1 MQSSAR
7 RWTNGAPLAE
17 IPQVTRAP
25 LRDDLRATLTLA
37 LPAVAQSLL
46 QTLVF
51 LADRFFLGHHSAA
64 ALAAMQVAG
73 PLTWTLQSVFGA
85 FGVGTLAVIGR
96 AVGAGNRQLAAS
108 ALYGSL
114 VPALAMGLAVGL
126 GGTLGLDALI
136 GLLGG
141 GGSAAVHGE
150 AARYLD
156 VVLPAMPLLF
166 VAMVCTQALQAGGD
180 TRTPLAI
187 ALATNALNLALNAVL
202 IFGRF
207 GLPRLGA
214 RGAAIANVS
223 ALALETTLSLLA
235 LSRPGAPVSLR
246 FAGRLDV
253 RDALRR
259 VLRVSGG
266 AFGERALY
274 HTGYLVYVRITNGL
288 GPVAMAA
295 HQALLS
301 LESVSFLSADGF
313 GVAAGARVAQRL
325 GAEDPNGARR
335 AGWIAALASAA
346 LIAVVAVVLYVGAAP
361 LLRVFLDDPAA
372 VHEGVRAMLPGAFV
386 QVPMA
391 LSIVLLQSLR
401 GAGSTREAF
410 AIAVLGSFVVRISA
424 TLFFVHELH
433 LGLAGVWLGSG
444 SDWILRAAL
453 AAWRW
458 HLGRW
463 ARVKV

>member
-1 MQSSAR
+1 M
-7 RWTNGAPLAE
+7 
-17 IPQVTRAP
+17 TRHD
-25 LRDDLRATLTLA
+25 LRDDLRATLSLA

-96 AVGAGNRQLAAS
+96 AVGARDRALAAG

-114 VPALAMGLAVGL
+114 IPAVVLGLGVGL
-126 GGTLGLDALI
+126 CGFVGLDLLI
-136 GLLGG
+136 DLLGG
-141 GGSAAVHGE
+141 GGSDAVHGE
-150 AARYLD
+150 SARYLG

-187 ALATNALNLALNAVL
+187 ALVTNALNLALNAVL

-223 ALALETTLSLLA
+223 ALALEASLSLLA
-235 LSRPGAPVSLR
+235 LSRPGAIVSLR
-246 FAGRLDV
+246 FDGPLDV
-253 RDALRR
+253 RDAMRR
-259 VLRVSGG
+259 VLRVSRG
-266 AFGERALY
+266 AFGERTLY

-325 GAEDPNGARR
+325 GADDPRGARR
-335 AGWIAALASAA
+335 AGWIAAGSSAS
-346 LIAVVAVVLYVGAAP
+346 LIAVVAVGLYVGAEP

-372 VHEGVRAMLPGAFV
+372 VREGVRAMLPGAAV

-391 LSIVLLQSLR
+391 LSIVLLQALR

-410 AIAVLGSFVVRISA
+410 AIAVLGSFVMRISA
-424 TLFFVHELH
+424 TLLFVRVLH

-444 SDWILRAAL
+444 ADWIVRAGL
-453 AAWRW
+453 SAWRW
-458 HLGRW
+458 QLGRW
-463 ARVKV
+463 SRTRV

>member
-1 MQSSAR
+1 VHRSA
-7 RWTNGAPLAE
+7 LH
-17 IPQVTRAP
+17 
-25 LRDDLRATLTLA
+25 DDLRATLALA

-64 ALAAMQVAG
+64 ALAAMQIAG

-96 AVGAGNRQLAAS
+96 AVGAGDRRLAAS

-114 VPALAMGLAVGL
+114 VPALA
-126 GGTLGLDALI
+126 LGLLVGGVSAL
-136 GLLGG
+136 GLQPLVDVLGG
-141 GGSAAVHGE
+141 GASTAVRGE
-150 AARYLD
+150 AARYLG

-180 TRTPLAI
+180 TRTPLVIAI
-187 ALATNALNLALNAVL
+187 ATNALNLALNAVL

-223 ALALETTLSLLA
+223 AFALEAALSLAA
-235 LSRPGAPVSLR
+235 LSRRDRLVSLR
-246 FAGRLDV
+246 AVGPLDV
-253 RDALRR
+253 RAGMRR
-259 VLRVSGG
+259 VLRVSLG

-313 GVAAGARVAQRL
+313 GVAAGSRVAQRL
-325 GAEDPNGARR
+325 GAGDPGGARR
-335 AGWIAALASAA
+335 AGWIAAGTSAA
-346 LIAVVAVVLYVGAAP
+346 LIAVVAVCLYFGAEGM
-361 LLRVFLDDPAA
+361 LRVFLDDPAA
-372 VHEGVRAMLPGAFV
+372 IREGVRAMLPGALV
-386 QVPMA
+386 QVPMV

-401 GAGSTREAF
+401 GAGATREAF
-410 AIAVLGSFVVRISA
+410 GIAVLGSFVVRIAA
-424 TLFFVHELH
+424 TLFFVQGLH

-444 SDWILRAAL
+444 CDWILRAAL

-458 HLGRW
+458 QLGHW

>member
-1 MQSSAR
+1 MRTPGPA
-7 RWTNGAPLAE
+7 A
-17 IPQVTRAP
+17 VTRPPP
-25 LRDDLRATLTLA
+25 LREDLRATLKLA

-96 AVGAGNRQLAAS
+96 AVGAGDRRLATS

-114 VPALAMGLAVGL
+114 VPALGLGLVVGL
-126 GGTLGLDALI
+126 GATLGLDGLVD
-136 GLLGG
+136 LLGG
-141 GGSAAVHGE
+141 EGAVHGE
-150 AARYLD
+150 AARYLG

-187 ALATNALNLALNAVL
+187 AVATNAVNLALNAVL

-223 ALALETTLSLLA
+223 ALAIEASLSLLA
-235 LSRPGAPVSLR
+235 LSRRGAAVGLR
-246 FAGRLDV
+246 FDAELDV
-253 RDALRR
+253 RDGLRR
-259 VLRVSGG
+259 VLRVSTG

-288 GPVAMAA
+288 GPLAMAA

-313 GVAAGARVAQRL
+313 GVAAGSRVAQRL
-325 GAEDPNGARR
+325 GAGDPGGARR
-335 AGWIAALASAA
+335 AGWIAAAASGA
-346 LIAVVAVVLYVGAAP
+346 LIAVVAVVLYAGAAP

-372 VHEGVRAMLPGAFV
+372 VREGVRAMLPGAFV

-391 LSIVLLQSLR
+391 VSIVLLQSLR

-410 AIAVLGSFVVRISA
+410 AIAVLGSFVVRIAA
-424 TLFFVHELH
+424 TLVFVRVLH

-444 SDWILRAAL
+444 ADWILRAAL
-453 AAWRW
+453 SAWRW
-458 HLGRW
+458 RLGRW
-463 ARVKV
+463 ARVAV

>member
-1 MQSSAR
+1 MQSRDVAPDVESAP
-7 RWTNGAPLAE
+7 A
-17 IPQVTRAP
+17 VTQGS
-25 LRDDLRATLTLA
+25 LRDDLRLTLGLA

-46 QTLVF
+46 QTMVF

-64 ALAAMQVAG
+64 ALAAMQIAG

-85 FGVGTLAVIGR
+85 FGVGTLAVVGR
-96 AVGAGNRQLAAS
+96 AVGAGDRRLAAS

-114 VPALAMGLAVGL
+114 VPAVGLGLAVGL
-126 GGTLGLDALI
+126 GGWLGLDLLI
-136 GLLGG
+136 DLLGG
-141 GGSAAVHGE
+141 GGSAAVRSE
-150 AARYLD
+150 SARYLG

-187 ALATNALNLALNAVL
+187 AVATNALNLALNAVL
-202 IFGRF
+202 IFGHLGF
-207 GLPRLGA
+207 PAMGA

-223 ALALETTLSLLA
+223 ALALEAALA
-235 LSRPGAPVSLR
+235 LAALARRDRPVTLR
-246 FAGRLDV
+246 SGEQLDV
-253 RDALRR
+253 RDGMRR
-259 VLRVSGG
+259 VLRVSIGS
-266 AFGERALY
+266 FGERALY
-274 HTGYLVYVRITNGL
+274 HTGYLAYVRITNSL

-325 GAEDPNGARR
+325 GAGDPVGARR
-335 AGWIAALASAA
+335 AGWIAALTSAC
-346 LIAVVAVVLYVGAAP
+346 LIAVVAVVLYLGARP
-361 LLRVFLDDPAA
+361 LLGLFLDDPAA
-372 VHEGVRAMLPGAFV
+372 VREGVSAMLPGAAV
-386 QVPMA
+386 QVPMVLA
-391 LSIVLLQSLR
+391 IVLLQSLR

-410 AIAVLGSFVVRISA
+410 AIAVLGSFVVRIGA
-424 TLFFVHELH
+424 TVFFVRVLH

-444 SDWILRAAL
+444 CDWFLRAAL
-453 AAWRW
+453 GAWRW
-458 HLGRW
+458 QLGRW

>member
-1 MQSSAR
+1 MPAAS
-7 RWTNGAPLAE
+7 
-17 IPQVTRAP
+17 P
-25 LRDDLRATLTLA
+25 LRDDLRLTLGLA

-46 QTLVF
+46 QTMVF

-64 ALAAMQVAG
+64 ALAAMQIAG

-96 AVGAGNRQLAAS
+96 AVGAGDRRLAAS

-114 VPALAMGLAVGL
+114 VPALALGLAVGL
-126 GGTLGLDALI
+126 GGYLGLDLLI
-136 GLLGG
+136 DLLGG
-141 GGSAAVHGE
+141 GGSDAVRGE
-150 AARYLD
+150 SARYLA

-166 VAMVCTQALQAGGD
+166 VAMVCTQALQASGD
-180 TRTPLAI
+180 TRTPLFIAI
-187 ALATNALNLALNAVL
+187 ATNALNLALNAVL

-207 GLPRLGA
+207 GFPRLGA

-223 ALALETTLSLLA
+223 ALALEAVLA
-235 LSRPGAPVSLR
+235 LAALTQSHRPVSL
-246 FAGRLDV
+246 FSGEALDV
-253 RDALRR
+253 RDGMRR
-259 VLRVSGG
+259 VLRVSIGS
-266 AFGERALY
+266 FGERVLY
-274 HTGYLVYVRITNGL
+274 HSGYLAYVRITNGL

-313 GVAAGARVAQRL
+313 AVAAGARVAQRL
-325 GAEDPNGARR
+325 GAEDPVGARR
-335 AGWIAALASAA
+335 AGWIAALTSAS
-346 LIAVVAVVLYVGAAP
+346 LIACVAVALYLGARP
-361 LLRVFLDDPAA
+361 MLRVFLDDPAA
-372 VHEGVRAMLPGAFV
+372 VREGLRAMLPGAAV

-391 LSIVLLQSLR
+391 LAIVLLQALR

-410 AIAVLGSFVVRISA
+410 AIAVLGSFAVRIGA
-424 TLFFVHELH
+424 TFFFVHGLH

-444 SDWILRAAL
+444 SDWCLRAAL
-453 AAWRW
+453 GAWRW
-458 HLGRW
+458 QLGRW

>member
-1 MQSSAR
+1 MQRPSPGVESAASTGPL
-7 RWTNGAPLAE
+7 TNR
-17 IPQVTRAP
+17 TS
-25 LRDDLRATLTLA
+25 LRDDLRLTLGLA

-46 QTLVF
+46 QTMVF

-64 ALAAMQVAG
+64 ALAAMQIAG

-96 AVGAGNRQLAAS
+96 AVGAHDRRLAAS

-114 VPALAMGLAVGL
+114 VPAVGLGLAVGL
-126 GGTLGLDALI
+126 VGSIGLDQLI
-136 GLLGG
+136 DLLGG
-141 GGSAAVHGE
+141 GGSAAVRGE
-150 AARYLD
+150 SARYLG

-187 ALATNALNLALNAVL
+187 AIVTNALNLALNAVL

-207 GLPRLGA
+207 GLPRMGA

-223 ALALETTLSLLA
+223 ALALEALLA
-235 LSRPGAPVSLR
+235 LAALSRRGAAVSLR
-246 FAGRLDV
+246 SGERLDV
-253 RDALRR
+253 RDGMRR
-259 VLRVSGG
+259 VLRVSVGS
-266 AFGERALY
+266 FGERALY
-274 HTGYLVYVRITNGL
+274 HTGYLAYVRITNGL

-313 GVAAGARVAQRL
+313 AVAAGARVAQRL
-325 GAEDPNGARR
+325 GAGDPVGAKR
-335 AGWIAALASAA
+335 AGWIAAGASAS
-346 LIAVVAVVLYVGAAP
+346 LIALVAVVLYLGARP
-361 LLRVFLDDPAA
+361 LLRAFLDDPAA
-372 VHEGVRAMLPGAFV
+372 VREGVAAMLPGACV

-391 LSIVLLQSLR
+391 LAIVLLQALR

-410 AIAVLGSFVVRISA
+410 AIAVMGSFVVRISA
-424 TLFFVHELH
+424 TLFFVRVLH

-444 SDWILRAAL
+444 SDWLLRAGL
-453 AAWRW
+453 GAWRW
-458 HLGRW
+458 QLGRW
-463 ARVKV
+463 TRVRV

>member
-1 MQSSAR
+1 
-7 RWTNGAPLAE
+7 
-17 IPQVTRAP
+17 VTRHD

-96 AVGAGNRQLAAS
+96 AVGAGNRGLASS

-114 VPALAMGLAVGL
+114 IPAVSLGLVVGL
-126 GGTLGLDALI
+126 GGFVGLDRLI
-136 GLLGG
+136 DLLGG
-141 GGSAAVHGE
+141 GGSEAVRGE
-150 AARYLD
+150 SARYLG

-166 VAMVCTQALQAGGD
+166 VAMVCTQGLQAGGD

-223 ALALETTLSLLA
+223 ALALEASLSLLA
-235 LSRPGAPVSLR
+235 LSRPGASVSLR
-246 FAGRLDV
+246 FAGPLDV
-253 RDALRR
+253 RDGMRR
-259 VLRVSGG
+259 VLRVSWG
-266 AFGERALY
+266 AFGERTLY

-325 GAEDPNGARR
+325 GADDPRGARR
-335 AGWIAALASAA
+335 AGWIAAASSAS
-346 LIAVVAVVLYVGAAP
+346 LITLVAVGLYVGAAP

-372 VHEGVRAMLPGAFV
+372 VREGVRAMLPGAAV

-424 TLFFVHELH
+424 TLFFVRVLH

-444 SDWILRAAL
+444 ADWIVRAAL
-453 AAWRW
+453 SAWRW
-458 HLGRW
+458 QLGRW
-463 ARVKV
+463 SRVKV

>member
-1 MQSSAR
+1 MPR
-7 RWTNGAPLAE
+7 HD
-17 IPQVTRAP
+17 

-85 FGVGTLAVIGR
+85 FGIGTLAVIGR
-96 AVGAGNRQLAAS
+96 AVGAGDRRLAAS

-114 VPALAMGLAVGL
+114 IPAVGLGLVVGL
-126 GGTLGLDALI
+126 GGTIGLDLLI
-136 GLLGG
+136 DLLGG
-141 GGSAAVHGE
+141 GGSLAVRGE
-150 AARYLD
+150 SARYLG

-187 ALATNALNLALNAVL
+187 AIATNALNLALNAVL

-223 ALALETTLSLLA
+223 ALALEASLSLLA
-235 LSRPGAPVSLR
+235 LSRPGASVSLR
-246 FAGRLDV
+246 FDGPLDV
-253 RDALRR
+253 RDGMRR
-259 VLRVSGG
+259 VLRVSRG
-266 AFGERALY
+266 AFGERTLY
-274 HTGYLVYVRITNGL
+274 HAGYLAYVRITNGL

-325 GAEDPNGARR
+325 GADDPRGARR
-335 AGWIAALASAA
+335 AGWIAAASSAS
-346 LIAVVAVVLYVGAAP
+346 LIAVVAVGLYLGAAP

-372 VHEGVRAMLPGAFV
+372 VREGVRAMLPGAAV

-410 AIAVLGSFVVRISA
+410 AIAVLGSFVMRISA
-424 TLFFVHELH
+424 TLFFVRVLH

-444 SDWILRAAL
+444 ADWIVRAGL
-453 AAWRW
+453 SSWRW
-458 HLGRW
+458 QLGRW
-463 ARVKV
+463 SRVKV